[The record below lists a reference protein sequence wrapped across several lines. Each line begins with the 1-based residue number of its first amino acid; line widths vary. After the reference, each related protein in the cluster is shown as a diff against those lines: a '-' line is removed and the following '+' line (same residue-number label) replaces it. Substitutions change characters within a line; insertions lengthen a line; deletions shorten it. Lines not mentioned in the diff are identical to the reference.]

1 MDKLLNEDASYPL
14 YLQLREIIR
23 SKIENG
29 EYIPGT
35 SIPSENEL
43 AQTYGL
49 NRLTVRSA
57 IRALV
62 NEGILKPIQ
71 GKGVFVVSK
80 RMDRDLDKLTGFRQT
95 MRERNV
101 EPSTKVLVK
110 TIRPAGIKY
119 AHILQIHP
127 DAQIY
132 YIKRLNHA
140 NDEPV
145 SIEYIYI
152 PFSLLTEL
160 DKVDLNVFSLYD
172 IYEFNNIRLT
182 TAWQTLSLTT
192 LDAKDA
198 RTLRVKPKTAVL
210 LFECLSMDDSGKAI
224 EFSRAYTR
232 GDTARYTVHFSK
244 SDAGNPHLQNKS
256 K

>member
-1 MDKLLNEDASYPL
+1 MDQLLNEDTNNPL

-23 SKIENG
+23 GKIESG
-29 EYIPGT
+29 EFIPGA
-35 SIPSENEL
+35 SIPSENEF
-43 AQTYGL
+43 AQKYGL

-62 NEGILKPIQ
+62 NEGLLQPIQ

-110 TIRPAGIKY
+110 AVRSAGVKY
-119 AHILQIHP
+119 AHILQIEP
-127 DAQIY
+127 DDQIY
-132 YIKRLNHA
+132 YIKRLNYA
-140 NDEPV
+140 NEEPV
-145 SIEYIYI
+145 SIEHIYI
-152 PFSLLTEL
+152 PCVLLKDL

-172 IYEFNNIRLT
+172 IYEFNDIRLT

-198 RTLRVKPKTAVL
+198 RTLKIKPGTAVL
-210 LFECLSMDDSGKAI
+210 LFECVSKDEQGKVI

-232 GDTARYTVHFSK
+232 GDTARYSVNFSRVDPGIPR
-244 SDAGNPHLQNKS
+244 S
-256 K
+256 